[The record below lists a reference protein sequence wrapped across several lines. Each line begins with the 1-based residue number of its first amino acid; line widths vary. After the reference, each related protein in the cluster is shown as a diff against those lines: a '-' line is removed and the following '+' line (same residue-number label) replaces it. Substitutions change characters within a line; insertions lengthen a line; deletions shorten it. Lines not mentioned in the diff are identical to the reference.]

1 MTATLPR
8 VEGRI
13 EIIYTSDTP
22 AGNTK
27 VITFTDKIRC
37 TMEGMGEAVEERR
50 GGGGEVRRGGAGS
63 LGAPLQ
69 NQPLSTYSSTV
80 KQPRRHADPSRR
92 GVRHHGVGGATQDG
106 RGHTGGGGGE
116 EGVNGSASARQDGRG
131 HLIRPTFP
139 LPTETPT
146 TDEAPPPPTTTTT
159 TRSGSAHSPRARS
172 IVAARPGRWAGLSS
186 LAADPRSCF

>member
-37 TMEGMGEAVEERR
+37 TMEGMREGVGERRR
-50 GGGGEVRRGGAGS
+50 GGGEERWCWIFGGS
-63 LGAPLQ
+63 SPKTTFVHLQ
-69 NQPLSTYSSTV
+69 QHSETAQTPC
-80 KQPRRHADPSRR
+80 RPSRR

-116 EGVNGSASARQDGRG
+116 EGVNGSASAWQDGRG
-131 HLIRPTFP
+131 HLVTPPRFHFPRRHPQPMKP
-139 LPTETPT
+139 LPHPQ
-146 TDEAPPPPTTTTT
+146 PPPPPP
-159 TRSGSAHSPRARS
+159 ARAPPTHH
-172 IVAARPGRWAGLSS
+172 A
-186 LAADPRSCF
+186 LAAL